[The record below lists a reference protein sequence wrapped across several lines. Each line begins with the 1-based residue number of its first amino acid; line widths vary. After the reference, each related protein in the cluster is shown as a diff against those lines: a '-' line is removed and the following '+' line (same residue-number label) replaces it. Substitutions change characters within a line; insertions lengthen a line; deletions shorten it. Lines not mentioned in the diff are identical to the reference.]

1 MRLWLPNRC
10 SKLRARGIW
19 SKRDTQVHPVTM
31 FGCVSIFF
39 RAINGSI
46 NQVQTGHLIR
56 GRGRLNSRLVSCA
69 SPRNLLN
76 VSNHT
81 YVIFWP
87 HSSYYTAWC
96 WWCDRSKCP
105 VNQFLPQIW
114 VSSRKPSSSSPPHRS
129 WMMWL
134 FKSKQPQPLKH
145 SNFTFDSSL
154 QSESQYILVVTV
166 LRKKGGE
173 VRREPLV
180 WLTSPLEVRAGQHL
194 TRYCALVGPPFVSA
208 ATATWPSARRA
219 ANRDRIGQTERN
231 DTNLNLGTAAMLTAE
246 LLPPQSWSAI
256 ALVSFASCIVIR
268 VVNFEDLPDQR
279 FPVNCR

>member
-1 MRLWLPNRC
+1 MYSNGISASVWLKSAIRCTSKALWTDCLRTFYQILIQDTSLQNIKSWDC
-10 SKLRARGIW
+10 DYLIDVVRARGIW

-81 YVIFWP
+81 SVIFWP

-154 QSESQYILVVTV
+154 QSESQY
-166 LRKKGGE
+166 
-173 VRREPLV
+173 
-180 WLTSPLEVRAGQHL
+180 S
-194 TRYCALVGPPFVSA
+194 
-208 ATATWPSARRA
+208 
-219 ANRDRIGQTERN
+219 
-231 DTNLNLGTAAMLTAE
+231 
-246 LLPPQSWSAI
+246 
-256 ALVSFASCIVIR
+256 
-268 VVNFEDLPDQR
+268 
-279 FPVNCR
+279 